1 MPPDL
6 LALNLA
12 LFALGFLVIIRGS
25 DLFLDSA
32 VWMAKAAGVSQV
44 IIGATIVSVCT
55 TLPELIASLT
65 AALKGSGDM
74 ALGNAVGSVICNTGL
89 ILGATL
95 LCVTVRILREVFLVK
110 GVFMVGALLA
120 TFFLLA
126 GGASGTA
133 FTLGRSAGA
142 VLLVLLVIYMVVNY
156 YESIHGGAL
165 PVDADAVPAEPA
177 IRRREWRKHLLTF
190 CVGALAVA
198 LGAFLLIEF
207 GQRLARNLG
216 VGEAIISLVFVALGT
231 SLPELFTAI
240 SAVRKGAQDISIG
253 NVFGAN
259 VLNLAMVVGASAT
272 VQPLTVRDPLLVYF
286 DIPMALGLCACA
298 LGAGLLRGRVGRRT
312 GLLLLGVYGA
322 YLLAMAVRMG
332 LGK

>member
-6 LALNLA
+6 LPLNLVF
-12 LFALGFLVIIRGS
+12 FALGFLVIIRGS

-55 TLPELIASLT
+55 TLPELVASVT

-74 ALGNAVGSVICNTGL
+74 AVGNAVGSVICNTGL

-95 LCVTVRILREVFLVK
+95 VCVTARILREVFLVK
-110 GVFMVGALLA
+110 GVFMVGALLV

-126 GGASGTA
+126 GGEADAA
-133 FTLGRSAGA
+133 FTLGRPAGA
-142 VLLVLLVIYMVVNY
+142 VLLVLLVVYMVVNY

-165 PVDADAVPAEPA
+165 PVDAEAIPAAPGA
-177 IRRREWRKHLLTF
+177 RRREWRKHILAF
-190 CVGALAVA
+190 CVGALAVT

-216 VGEAIISLVFVALGT
+216 VGEAVISLLFVALGT

-240 SAVRKGAQDISIG
+240 SALRKGAQDITIG

-259 VLNLAMVVGASAT
+259 VLNLSLVVGASAT
-272 VQPLTVRDPLLVYF
+272 VRPLTVHDPLLVCF
-286 DIPMALGLCACA
+286 DIPVALCVCVCA
-298 LGAGLLRGRVGRRT
+298 LGAGLLRGRIGRRT
-312 GLLLLGVYGA
+312 GLLLLTIYVA
-322 YLLAMAVRMG
+322 YVLAMAVRMRLG
-332 LGK
+332 L